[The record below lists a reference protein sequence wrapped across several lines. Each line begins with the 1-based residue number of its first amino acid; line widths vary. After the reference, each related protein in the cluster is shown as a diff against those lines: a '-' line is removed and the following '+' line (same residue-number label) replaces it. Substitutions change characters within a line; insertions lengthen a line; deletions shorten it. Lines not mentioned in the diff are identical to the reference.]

1 MNYSHY
7 EIDDILP
14 SPSNIQIS
22 KSSSSNFTGKKKNF
36 LLYKRIT
43 TYIEMEKL
51 GINISEISNKFLE
64 NFPNEEK
71 VKNFKNKYQLYLNG
85 NYNDIVLLI
94 KDFPEFNIYDYIGVY
109 NQINLNKTD
118 KKKLIQARNNILL
131 SILIAGKQIQIL
143 EKKFKKNLS
152 VNSSEKIENK
162 QNSNDEENSFTLF
175 NLQKNKKEK
184 ISEFQNLNFLNPIA
198 DDIKMFIIED
208 NGIEFPNNSLISP
221 KKKKSMIV
229 KYL

>member
-36 LLYKRIT
+36 VLYKRIT

-152 VNSSEKIENK
+152 ANSSKKIENK
-162 QNSNDEENSFTLF
+162 Q
-175 NLQKNKKEK
+175 
-184 ISEFQNLNFLNPIA
+184 
-198 DDIKMFIIED
+198 
-208 NGIEFPNNSLISP
+208 
-221 KKKKSMIV
+221 
-229 KYL
+229 